1 MALDALIFDLDGTLV
16 DSNPLHVEAWVR
28 AFARSGY
35 KVAPD
40 RVFVEVGKG
49 GDTLVP
55 AIIGKNAA
63 EKDGKTL
70 REAQPQEFEKLATE
84 RGIPVFAGSRELLAE
99 ARGRGLKTVL
109 ATSSNKKQLKV
120 NEENSGLNVS
130 DLVDC
135 LVNADDIQTSK
146 PAPDLVNAAVKKLGM
161 SAAQCAMIGDTPYD
175 AQSAKHA
182 GVVCLGITCGGF
194 PELSLR
200 KAGARVVWK
209 DPADLLSHFD
219 DALHIASPGSAH
231 LTREVLERLMA
242 EALAVAREG
251 MSGGEVPIG
260 AVLARGDCRIIARGF
275 NELNRTR
282 NKTAHAEMVTFARS
296 AGKVP
301 PEARDLILVSTLEP
315 CVMCLGAAMEAAVDT
330 VVYGLE
336 APADNGTQRV
346 EPPHSPESGMPRI
359 VGGVM
364 AHASRALFEQWIAR
378 PGSNPQQVNF
388 VTQLLSLTSP

>member
-28 AFARSGY
+28 AFARYGY

-40 RVFVEVGKG
+40 RIFVEVGKG

-55 AIIGKNAA
+55 AVIGNDAA
-63 EKDGKTL
+63 EKDGKKL
-70 REAQPQEFEKLATE
+70 RDAQPQEFERLARE
-84 RGIPVFAGSRELLAE
+84 RGIRVFPGSRELLNA

-120 NEENSGLNVS
+120 NEEISGLKVS

-135 LVNADDIQTSK
+135 LVNSDDISTSK
-146 PAPDLVNAAVKKLGM
+146 PAPDLVNAAAKKLGM
-161 SAAQCAMIGDTPYD
+161 TPAQCAMIGDTPYD

-182 GVVCLGITCGGF
+182 GVVCLGLTCGGF

-200 KAGARVVWK
+200 KAGARAVWK
-209 DPADLLSHFD
+209 DPADLLSHLD
-219 DALHIASPGSAH
+219 EALRSASPGSAH
-231 LTREVLERLMA
+231 LTHDVLDRLML

-260 AVLARGDCRIIARGF
+260 AVLARGDTTIVARGF
-275 NELNRTR
+275 NELNRAQ
-282 NKTAHAEMVTFARS
+282 NKTAHAEMVAFARS

-301 PEARDLILVSTLEP
+301 PEARDLILISTLEP

-330 VVYGLE
+330 VVYALK
-336 APADNGTQRV
+336 APADNGTERV
-346 EPPHSPESGMPRI
+346 EPPQSPESSMPRI
-359 VGGVM
+359 VGGIM
-364 AHASRALFEQWIAR
+364 AAASRALFEQWIAR
-378 PGSNPQQVNF
+378 PGNNPQQVKF
-388 VTQLLSLTSP
+388 VKQLLSLTAG